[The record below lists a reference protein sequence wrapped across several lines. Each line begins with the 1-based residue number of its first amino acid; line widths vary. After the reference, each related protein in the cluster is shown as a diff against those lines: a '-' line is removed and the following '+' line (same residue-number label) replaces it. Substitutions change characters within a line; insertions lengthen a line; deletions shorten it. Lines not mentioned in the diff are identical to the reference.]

1 MKYFKDESAQVFSEK
16 IGERTKVWQFVVIL
30 SGATIGSDC
39 NICSHVFIEDDVSI
53 GDRVTIKSGVQ
64 IWSGITLED
73 DVFVGPNVS
82 FSNDNFPRS
91 KNYLNAPEKTR
102 VNKGASIS
110 AGAVILPGIEVGANA
125 MVGAGAV
132 VTKNVPPNAVVM
144 GNPAR
149 ISGYVGTKQDN
160 QKLDVEPKKEL
171 TQGLKIDIAGVSIKT
186 LKTFSDMRGNLS
198 VANILQEI
206 PFIPKR
212 YFMVYDVPSKETRGE
227 HAHKTCQ
234 QFLICIRGSCQVL
247 VDDGV
252 NRSTVL
258 LDSPEVGLL
267 IPPKVWGTQ
276 FKYSEEAL
284 LAVFASEEY
293 NSDDYI
299 REYSEFLKFI
309 K

>member
-39 NICSHVFIEDDVSI
+39 NICSHVLIEDDVSI

-234 QFLICIRGSCQVL
+234 QFLICVRGSCQVL

>member
-1 MKYFKDESAQVFSEK
+1 MNYFIDDSAQVFSK
-16 IGERTKVWQFVVIL
+16 QIGDRTKIWQFVVIL
-30 SGATIGSDC
+30 GGATVGADC
-39 NICSHVFIEDDVSI
+39 NICSHVFIEDDVTI

-64 IWSGITLED
+64 IWDGVTLAD

-91 KNYLNAPEKTR
+91 KDYLNAPERTT

-110 AGAVILPGIEVGANA
+110 AGAVILPGIEIGSNA

-132 VTKNVPPNAVVM
+132 VTKNVPPNAVVK

-149 ISGYVGTKQDN
+149 ISGYVGTKREN
-160 QKLDVEPKKEL
+160 QELDAQPKKEMTYEL
-171 TQGLKIDIAGVSIKT
+171 SVEVAGVSIKK
-186 LKTFSDMRGNLS
+186 LKTFSDIRGNLS
-198 VANILQEI
+198 VADILQEI

-234 QFLICIRGSCQVL
+234 QFLICVRGSCQVL

-258 LDSPEVGLL
+258 LDSPEIGLL
-267 IPPKVWGTQ
+267 ISPRVWGTQ
-276 FKYSEEAL
+276 FKYSQDAL

-293 NSDDYI
+293 DPSDYI

-309 K
+309 G

>member
-234 QFLICIRGSCQVL
+234 QFLICVRGSCQVL